1 MKKQR
6 RTRKQK
12 GGSILDF
19 FKKYPSLTYFIFET
33 IDQRAS
39 YDSMDEIMKL
49 PSISTKHRMAL
60 DMLEEPVEK
69 NLKKKYTIVLLED
82 QKVLCSGIF
91 YFVKSNDAY
100 VAHLLKME
108 CERKTNTY
116 KPISFVLMYFVL
128 SILKYKS
135 VDFLY
140 FTVMA
145 MDDHWKLYK
154 LYHDMGFACV
164 NPKDEEFQQ
173 TKEVFEEKRKNNVG
187 FFNANLPQI
196 SAENF
201 AMRCYIMFGYVPV
214 LEHGMEKTLLL

>member
-1 MKKQR
+1 MRGQR
-6 RTRKQK
+6 ARQK
-12 GGSILDF
+12 GGSIEDF
-19 FKKYPSLTYFIFET
+19 FKKYPSLSYFIFET

-39 YDSMDEIMKL
+39 YNSIQQIMKL
-49 PSISTKHRMAL
+49 PTINIKHKMAL
-60 DMLEEPVEK
+60 DMFEEPVEK
-69 NLKKKYTIVLLED
+69 SLNKKYTIVLLED
-82 QKVLCSGIF
+82 EKVLCSGIF
-91 YFVKSNDAY
+91 YFMKSKDAV

-135 VDFLY
+135 IDFLY

-164 NPKDEEFQQ
+164 NPKSDDFEQ
-173 TKEVFEEKRKNNVG
+173 TKEAFEEKRELNQR
-187 FFNANLPQI
+187 FFEANLSKV

-201 AMRCYIMFGYVPV
+201 AMRCYLMFGYVPL
-214 LEHGMEKTLLL
+214 LEHGLEKLLV